1 MSEFQKQA
9 EDILKAEMTNSGLE
23 ITTKENG
30 REGVDFLVQSPNG
43 RQSEVYLQSVDLI
56 ALQSVKIPKE
66 KLGEPKENLW
76 VTPIGFIPNAVPL
89 IFLIP
94 SKILAKPDD
103 FVFFENDVSPH
114 TYLSNW
120 EIKIFTNGMKVLGD
134 YIFHNQIEYFK

>member
-1 MSEFQKQA
+1 MQDFQSQA
-9 EDILKAEMTNSGLE
+9 ENVLRSEMTNAGLE
-23 ITTKENG
+23 IIPKENG
-30 REGVDFLVQSPNG
+30 REGVHFIVKG
-43 RQSEVYLQSVDLI
+43 ETRQSEVFLQPMDLI
-56 ALQSVKIPKE
+56 AQQSSKVPKD
-66 KLGEPKENLW
+66 KLGQPRENLW
-76 VTPIGFIPNAVPL
+76 VALIGFIPNAEPL

-103 FVFFENDVSPH
+103 FVFFEHDVSPH